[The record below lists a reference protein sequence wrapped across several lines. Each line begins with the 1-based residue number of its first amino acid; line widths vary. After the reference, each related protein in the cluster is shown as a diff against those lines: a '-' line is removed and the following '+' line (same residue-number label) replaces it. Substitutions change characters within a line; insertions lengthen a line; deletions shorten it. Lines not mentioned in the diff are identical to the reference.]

1 MKIRYFIL
9 LYTLLLAGCVNPLTN
24 LFVSKKAKE
33 QEIADL
39 KKSYEKQIETKVA
52 EVNAAKDGVI
62 ASKDKQI
69 TAGSNAFYAADL
81 TFKTIKSP
89 VRTDI
94 VTNNYV
100 NEGWTAL
107 GKKNPDAETMVKIN
121 ERLKNELDETK
132 TSLNDLQNAHVA
144 MITESQRLAD
154 TAIKYENQ
162 LKVLEEEAKKI
173 KENYSKALEL
183 KQTEL
188 ISLQDKII
196 SLEKERADNRAAIQ
210 ATKEKLSMIAGA
222 IALACLAGAIWS
234 PVFKT
239 QFATFGGVA
248 AIAAVGILYIEGW
261 MILTA
266 VGIIGVGTVLYAAY
280 KHRSEE
286 KLSDALVLG
295 LQDIKSTSKDTW
307 ESTVRPF
314 IEERL
319 KKYIKTNKGVET
331 IPDKSLEAQIDK
343 KLVEWDAK

>member
-1 MKIRYFIL
+1 MKIRYVIL
-9 LYTLLLAGCVNPLTN
+9 LSTLLLAGCVNPLTN

-33 QEIADL
+33 SEIADL
-39 KKSYEKQIETKVA
+39 KKNYEKQIEIKTSQVSS
-52 EVNAAKDGVI
+52 AKDEVI

-69 TAGSNAFYAADL
+69 VAGSNAFYAADL
-81 TFKTIKSP
+81 TFKTIKTP
-89 VRTDI
+89 ARTDI

-107 GKKNPDAETMVKIN
+107 GKKTPDAETMIRIN

-154 TAIKYENQ
+154 NAIKFEIQ
-162 LKVLEEEAKKI
+162 LKAAEEETRKV
-173 KENYSKALEL
+173 KESYL
-183 KQTEL
+183 KNIQQKQDEL
-188 ISLQDKII
+188 INLGDKII
-196 SLEKERADNRAAIQ
+196 FLEKERADNRAAIQ

-248 AIAAVGILYIEGW
+248 AVASIGILYIQGW
-261 MILTA
+261 MILTF
-266 VGIIGVGTVLYAAY
+266 VGVIGIGLVLYAAY
-280 KHRSEE
+280 KHHNEE

-295 LQDIKSTSKDTW
+295 LQDIKNTSKDTW
-307 ESTVRPF
+307 QSTVRPF

-319 KKYIKTNKGVET
+319 KKYVSTSNGVKTVAN
-331 IPDKSLEAQIDK
+331 KSLESQIDK
-343 KLVEWDAK
+343 KLIEWDAK